1 MGILS
6 CYFRTSTEA
15 NTTFVG
21 LKLMGIRVSWSS
33 LPHLVVKVFSCH
45 TIADAQLLSHFL
57 LLFSAP
63 LLLSIDCF
71 YAEFPSLER
80 DLSVDPASHH
90 NCCMKRAFC
99 VRQFHEVLAS

>member
-1 MGILS
+1 MVKVFS
-6 CYFRTSTEA
+6 C
-15 NTTFVG
+15 
-21 LKLMGIRVSWSS
+21 
-33 LPHLVVKVFSCH
+33 LVVKVFSCH

-57 LLFSAP
+57 LLFSAL

-90 NCCMKRAFC
+90 YCYMKRAFC
-99 VRQFHEVLAS
+99 VRQFHELLAS